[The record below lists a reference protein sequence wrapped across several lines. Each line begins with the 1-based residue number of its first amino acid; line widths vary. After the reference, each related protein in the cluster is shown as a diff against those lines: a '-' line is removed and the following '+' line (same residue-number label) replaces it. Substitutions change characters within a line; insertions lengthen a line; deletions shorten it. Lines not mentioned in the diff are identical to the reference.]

1 MQSTIAK
8 LIITRFARE
17 FTRRKLIP
25 FVGVVVLFFILILTM
40 FVLGRYACWFDRVL
54 GFQPVNLLIT
64 ELLRGFILIRIVTR
78 RHRGNKPVRWCLR

>member
-54 GFQPVNLLIT
+54 GYPT
-64 ELLRGFILIRIVTR
+64 S
-78 RHRGNKPVRWCLR
+78 KPSDYRTPPWFYFDPHCDETPQR